1 MEEKNLETIVENAP
15 ADKKRKKLIILLI
28 IIVALAIAGIV
39 GFISLRRIN
48 SNKFY
53 YTIPYG
59 TDFDEGIEL
68 LEKKTGGQ
76 HVLVDE
82 DFHVLTVT
90 KEKYLGKDN
99 LFATMEYWFNSDGF
113 WYVTVRVDALD
124 GSSDYE
130 VSQLLTEELE
140 GAQLND
146 TQYEIKGSSNMYGQY
161 LYILF
166 KEKD

>member
-15 ADKKRKKLIILLI
+15 ADKNRKNLIILLI
-28 IIVALAIAGIV
+28 IIVVLALAVILGVIT
-39 GFISLRRIN
+39 FRKRN

-59 TDFDEGIEL
+59 TEFDEGIEL

-90 KEKYLGKDN
+90 KDKYLGKDN

-113 WYVTVRVDALD
+113 WYVTVQVDALD

-130 VSQLLTEELE
+130 VSQLLSEELE
-140 GAQLND
+140 GVQLDD